1 MPSFLRSVA
10 RSSSTLARPEP
21 WPTSIRGRREKSGV
35 RTSNGVRYE
44 RNGAI
49 HKGAR
54 LSLHGPETVGNDGS
68 HLFLHPHQMDRWDSC
83 LSAEVVAEKCRV
95 SDRECK
101 QIFKCLQGIGLI
113 RKIPKETNGTA
124 SYEPAIGKCQDTTQV
139 KFALVHAIHRCT
151 AFTGA
156 RGAPSR
162 CTRCTFGGAYYA
174 PQIHIS
180 NNIIQTEDYGFV
192 KRTKHRLPDS
202 EGTIEFDG
210 HDTL

>member
-10 RSSSTLARPEP
+10 RSSSTLARPDP

-83 LSAEVVAEKCRV
+83 LSAEVCGGKMQGVRQGMQTDLQMSAGHRPDTEDPQGNERDSQLRTCN
-95 SDRECK
+95 REMSGHHPG
-101 QIFKCLQGIGLI
+101 QICTGA
-113 RKIPKETNGTA
+113 RHSP
-124 SYEPAIGKCQDTTQV
+124 
-139 KFALVHAIHRCT
+139 VHGVHRCT
-151 AFTGA
+151 RRTFKVHTVHF
-156 RGAPSR
+156 RR
-162 CTRCTFGGAYYA
+162 CVLCTTNTY
-174 PQIHIS
+174 
-180 NNIIQTEDYGFV
+180 
-192 KRTKHRLPDS
+192 K
-202 EGTIEFDG
+202 
-210 HDTL
+210 

>member
-1 MPSFLRSVA
+1 MKETEPYTKVHNFLFTDLKLSEMMARIFSFILTKWIGGIPVYRQ
-10 RSSSTLARPEP
+10 
-21 WPTSIRGRREKSGV
+21 
-35 RTSNGVRYE
+35 RY
-44 RNGAI
+44 
-49 HKGAR
+49 
-54 LSLHGPETVGNDGS
+54 
-68 HLFLHPHQMDRWDSC
+68 
-83 LSAEVVAEKCRV
+83 VAEKCRV